1 MQNFA
6 SRLNM
11 IQRGQNFFQ
20 PELLILSQGGWG
32 SDQIPKQA
40 LPWNCQNTWDKILDQ
55 SAKKIWAR
63 SSFKQQTLA
72 NDILLDSGS
81 RDPTCCIINVH
92 FSVLRSCLLYLLYL
106 WSNECSSHP
115 FLFPSF
121 ITWCTIAHG
130 MAWPISL
137 ICLYFFS
144 KQHISYIHIIYTS
157 LIYNITSSCPKP
169 EQELLNNITHSMLA
183 GKSDEAFSLWWHF
196 YTPARLRKL
205 FHLRKVTAI
214 NNILGQ
220 RESSR
225 RLCSN
230 DGPRNSETLTKLKY
244 TLNFARPLRSL
255 ARKVR
260 NRKWVFQ

>member
-1 MQNFA
+1 
-6 SRLNM
+6 
-11 IQRGQNFFQ
+11 
-20 PELLILSQGGWG
+20 
-32 SDQIPKQA
+32 
-40 LPWNCQNTWDKILDQ
+40 
-55 SAKKIWAR
+55 
-63 SSFKQQTLA
+63 
-72 NDILLDSGS
+72 
-81 RDPTCCIINVH
+81 
-92 FSVLRSCLLYLLYL
+92 
-106 WSNECSSHP
+106 
-115 FLFPSF
+115 
-121 ITWCTIAHG
+121 
-130 MAWPISL
+130 MAWHGPYHWFVCIHFQSNTFL
-137 ICLYFFS
+137 I
-144 KQHISYIHIIYTS
+144 YIH
-157 LIYNITSSCPKP
+157 TSSCPKP

-260 NRKWVFQ
+260 NWKWVRKNTLTLAQKLLFYLKSS

>member
-1 MQNFA
+1 M
-6 SRLNM
+6 
-11 IQRGQNFFQ
+11 
-20 PELLILSQGGWG
+20 
-32 SDQIPKQA
+32 
-40 LPWNCQNTWDKILDQ
+40 
-55 SAKKIWAR
+55 
-63 SSFKQQTLA
+63 
-72 NDILLDSGS
+72 
-81 RDPTCCIINVH
+81 
-92 FSVLRSCLLYLLYL
+92 
-106 WSNECSSHP
+106 
-115 FLFPSF
+115 F
-121 ITWCTIAHG
+121 ITSLPLPLFHHLVYNSPWHG
-130 MAWPISL
+130 MA
-137 ICLYFFS
+137 
-144 KQHISYIHIIYTS
+144 HIIDLFVFIFKATHLLYT
-157 LIYNITSSCPKP
+157 LHTSSCPKP

-260 NRKWVFQ
+260 NRKWEVLDEKGMIITLLDPVYFGPFKTRGGADLPPKLFPFFLNSWRDWFAQKWVHN